1 MATTHTPAAR
11 PSDFPERTEV
21 AVIGAGIAGCA
32 TAWFLAKAG
41 VPVVVLEK
49 GRIAGEQSSR
59 NWGWV
64 RKQGR
69 DPRELPAIIESFKIW
84 PVLEKELAADIGW
97 KRAGVTYVATNQA
110 QMARFEEWL
119 GFAKPYQ
126 LDSRLLSAGET
137 DALLGTSGEKY
148 LGALQ
153 TPSDGR
159 AEPAKVVPAIAKAI
173 ERLGGRVIENCA
185 VRTLDIE
192 AGRVTG
198 VVTEHGCIAASSV
211 LCAAGAWSSL
221 FNRNL
226 GITLPQLRVR
236 SSVMRTKPAPL
247 VSESA
252 AWCGAFAFR
261 RRQDGGYTLAG
272 HGGSSFEIVPDA
284 VRFFRPFLKALIM
297 SRKDLRVRFSA
308 EFFRQL
314 AAPKR
319 WGYDEVTP
327 FERTRVLD
335 PAPDGKSLAR
345 ALAAA
350 RATLP
355 GFADLE
361 MAEGWAG
368 MIDVTPDVI
377 PVLCAVDEPKGYY
390 IATGFSGHG
399 FGLGPGAGLLMSELI
414 TTGAARV
421 DLSDFRLGRF
431 FDGSKMTPYAPI

>member
-1 MATTHTPAAR
+1 MSSTETAR
-11 PSDFPERTEV
+11 PPGFPERTEV

-49 GRIAGEQSSR
+49 GRVAGEQSSR

-69 DPRELPAIIESFKIW
+69 DPRELPAIVESLKIW
-84 PVLEKELAADIGW
+84 PTLEAEIEADIGW
-97 KRAGVTYVATNQA
+97 KRAGVTYVATNEA

-119 GFAKPYQ
+119 GFARPYQ
-126 LDSRLLSAGET
+126 LDSRMLSPGET
-137 DALLGTSGEKY
+137 DEMLGASGERY
-148 LGALQ
+148 LGALH

-159 AEPAKVVPAIAKAI
+159 AEPAKAVPALARAI
-173 ERLGGRVIENCA
+173 ERLGGRIVEGCA
-185 VRTLDIE
+185 VRALDVE

-198 VVTEHGCIAASSV
+198 VVTEHGRIACASV

-247 VSESA
+247 VCESA
-252 AWCGAFAFR
+252 VWCGDVAFR

-284 VRFFRPFLKALIM
+284 VRFFRPFFKALRM
-297 SRKDLRVRFSA
+297 SRKDLRIRLSG
-308 EFFRQL
+308 EFLRQL
-314 AAPKR
+314 RTPKR
-319 WGYDEVTP
+319 WGPDEITP
-327 FERTRVLD
+327 FERIRVLD
-335 PAPDGKSLAR
+335 PAPDAA
-345 ALAAA
+345 ALDRVLKAA
-350 RATLP
+350 RAALP
-355 GFADLE
+355 GLAGLE
-361 MAEGWAG
+361 MAESWAG
-368 MIDVTPDVI
+368 MIDVTPDIV
-377 PVLCAVDEPKGYY
+377 PVLSAVEALPGYY

-414 TTGAARV
+414 AKGEARI
-421 DLSDFRLGRF
+421 DLSEFRLSRF
-431 FDGSKMTPYAPI
+431 SDGSAMTPYAPI